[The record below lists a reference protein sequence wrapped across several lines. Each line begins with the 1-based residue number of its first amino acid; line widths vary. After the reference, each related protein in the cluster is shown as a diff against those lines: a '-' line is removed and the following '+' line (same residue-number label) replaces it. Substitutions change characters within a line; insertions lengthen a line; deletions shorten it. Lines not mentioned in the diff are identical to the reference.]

1 MATAPIQTAGPAAPA
16 VGADL
21 RAAGRRIRRRY
32 GFRLP
37 LAPRFVDMVGLGH
50 VHSAALGAF
59 YEEARV
65 AFHRGLF
72 PQASFTAL
80 PDPRFLLVAMNTV
93 YLGEV
98 LYPAPLEAR
107 CATIAVGGKSHGLG
121 LALFQEGRCVGLAD
135 QTFVYVVDGKPTAM
149 TPAIVET
156 LRSAAFGG

>member
-1 MATAPIQTAGPAAPA
+1 MTTIASGP
-16 VGADL
+16 GADL
-21 RAAGRRIRRRY
+21 KAPGRRIRRRY
-32 GFRLP
+32 AFRLP

-65 AFHRGLF
+65 AFHRSLF

-93 YLGEV
+93 YLAEV
-98 LYPAPLEAR
+98 LYPAPLETR
-107 CATIAVGGKSHGLG
+107 CAVIAVGAKSHGLG

-135 QTFVYVVDGKPTAM
+135 QTFVYVVDGTATAM
-149 TPAIVET
+149 SPPIIET
-156 LRSAAFGG
+156 LRSAAFRQRGT